1 MRTVIYGKVIEN
13 AYEVDTKQKDIKDE
27 NGYVKTVYTDK
38 PVVVK
43 KSKVD
48 HWVELYSYD
57 GAPMYNSKLTAIA
70 YFSLGHTINIS
81 EDEEVMIDNE
91 IFRADLC
98 EMQLRTNKVVNTIE
112 INEWE
117 AKNDCDFHV
126 REFNEMMIESNEHL
140 KAYCDLHKL
149 VYEET
154 DCIDLFK
161 LVFPNNE
168 YEIVDGVMKVKE
180 GSYISTTDVRTSNFD
195 YNRMINGYL
204 PITGTAISGTINGV
218 TGSTSVRSY

>member
-13 AYEVDTKQKDIKDE
+13 TYEVNTKQKDIKDE
-27 NGYVKTVYTDK
+27 NGEIKTVYMDK

-57 GAPMYNSKLTAIA
+57 GTPMYNSKLAAIA

-91 IFRADLC
+91 IFRADLL

-112 INEWE
+112 INEGE
-117 AKNDCDFHV
+117 ANDDCDFHV
-126 REFNEMMIESNEHL
+126 REFNKMMIESNEQL

-161 LVFPNNE
+161 LVFPNKA
-168 YEIVDGVMKVKE
+168 YEIVDGVMRAKKRND
-180 GSYISTTDVRTSNFD
+180 GFYLSTADFEDSWAT
-195 YNRMINGYL
+195 
-204 PITGTAISGTINGV
+204 ITGLTSSGNVGVSISSSI
-218 TGSTSVRSY
+218 